1 MLLGNAEMENNK
13 MTHSPAKGQQSGA
26 AVERW
31 GNGYKDTMATSG
43 S

>member
-1 MLLGNAEMENNK
+1 MLLGNAELEIK
-13 MTHSPAKGQQSGA
+13 FHSFASKWQQSRA

-31 GNGYKDTMATSG
+31 GNGYKDTMATSD